1 MSSQDT
7 ESTPKKEQLIS
18 AEIREDGL
26 YQTASHGGGYVSLG
40 RKEMERIVNRSV
52 PKISIFDILKG
63 PLLIRKYTDGDE
75 IVIRIKVL
83 KKGEKIE

>member
-18 AEIREDGL
+18 AEIREEGL
-26 YQTASHGGGYVSLG
+26 YQTTSHGGGYVPFG
-40 RKEMERIVNRSV
+40 RKEMESV
-52 PKISIFDILKG
+52 TKQLVTKITIFDILRG